1 MGSKSA
7 GQAIEIQANYAKRA
21 YDDYMQQVTK
31 IGGMYANK
39 ANKAFEPVARKKSSV
54 AN

>member
-31 IGGMYANK
+31 IGGMYANITK
-39 ANKAFEPVARKKSSV
+39 VAYKPLANDLHSGV
-54 AN
+54 